1 MVASV
6 ESEEGGKLDSL
17 KFLIAI
23 ALLIGGIVQ
32 FYYFE
37 EESQLYRVLAL
48 LGFVAFALGVVYTTR
63 KGKNLWLFARDARTE
78 VRKVIWPTRQ
88 ETIQTTL
95 MVIVMVILVGLMLWL
110 IDMILRWGVLV
121 LTGQGA

>member
-1 MVASV
+1 MVVRA

-23 ALLIGGIVQ
+23 ALLVGGIVQ

-37 EESQLYRVLAL
+37 EESHLYRVLGL
-48 LGFVAFALGVVYTTR
+48 LGLIALAMGVMYTTR
-63 KGKNLWLFARDARTE
+63 LGYGLWLFARDARTE

-88 ETIQTTL
+88 ETMQTTL
-95 MVIVMVILVGLMLWL
+95 MVVFMVILVGIMLWL
-110 IDMILRWGVLV
+110 IDMLLRWGVLV
-121 LTGQGA
+121 LTGQGG

>member
-1 MVASV
+1 MVARA
-6 ESEEGGKLDSL
+6 ETEEGSKLDGL

-23 ALLIGGIVQ
+23 AMLVAGIVQ

-48 LGFVAFALGVVYTTR
+48 LGFVAVGMGVVYTTR
-63 KGKNLWLFARDARTE
+63 LGHGLWLFARDARTE

-88 ETIQTTL
+88 ETMQTTL
-95 MVIVMVILVGLMLWL
+95 MVVLMVLLVGIMLWL
-110 IDMILRWGVLV
+110 IDMFLRWAVLI
-121 LTGQGA
+121 LTGQGG

>member
-1 MVASV
+1 MVARV

-37 EESQLYRVLAL
+37 EESHLYRVLAL
-48 LGFVAFALGVVYTTR
+48 LGFIAFALGVVYTTR
-63 KGKNLWLFARDARTE
+63 KGQSLWLFARDARTE

-95 MVIVMVILVGLMLWL
+95 MVVVMVILVGLMLWL
-110 IDMILRWGVLV
+110 IDMILRWGVLA

>member
-1 MVASV
+1 MVARV

-37 EESQLYRVLAL
+37 EESQLYRVLTL
-48 LGFVAFALGVVYTTR
+48 LGFIAVALGVVYTTR
-63 KGKNLWLFARDARTE
+63 KGLSLWLFARDARTE

-88 ETIQTTL
+88 ETMQTTL
-95 MVIVMVILVGLMLWL
+95 MVVVMVILVGLMLWL
-110 IDMILRWGVLV
+110 IDMILRWGVLA